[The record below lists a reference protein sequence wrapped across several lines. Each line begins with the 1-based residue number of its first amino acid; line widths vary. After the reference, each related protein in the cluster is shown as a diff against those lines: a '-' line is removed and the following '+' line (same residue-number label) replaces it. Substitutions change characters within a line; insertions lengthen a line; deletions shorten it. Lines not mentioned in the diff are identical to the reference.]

1 MRITERL
8 LRKSEDLMNRS
19 LVTMLTGAVVVS
31 CLAAAP
37 ARAGLNVQIFPP
49 ALFRATTTPV
59 YYQGHPSYWYG
70 SRWHYRDGRGW
81 QSYNEEPRYL
91 RDYRAQHETQRHYY
105 GRDSEHHR

>member
-91 RDYRAQHETQRHYY
+91 RDYRTQHETQRHYY